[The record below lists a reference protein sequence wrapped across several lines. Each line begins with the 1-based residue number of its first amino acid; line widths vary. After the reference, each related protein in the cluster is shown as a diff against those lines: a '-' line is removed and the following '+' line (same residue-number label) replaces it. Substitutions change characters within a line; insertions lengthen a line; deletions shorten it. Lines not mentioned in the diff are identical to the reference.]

1 MNIILASASPRR
13 HEIMT
18 KMGYKFR
25 VAWADID
32 ENINTE
38 NVADAVCEIAKNKA
52 EAVAKTEK
60 GLIIAADT
68 VVAID
73 GKIMG
78 KPKDEEE
85 AYAMLSLL
93 SGKRHEVYT
102 GVCVKSSNK
111 TVIFNEKT
119 SVFFR
124 QLSEEEMW
132 EYIKTG
138 EPMDKAGAY
147 GIQGAG
153 GLFVKK
159 IDGDYMNVIGL
170 PATHLYTVLSNEF
183 GVKGKGNCE

>member
-13 HEIMT
+13 REIMT
-18 KMGYKFR
+18 KMGYDFR
-25 VAWADID
+25 VVQADID
-32 ENINTE
+32 ENTNAE

-52 EAVAKTEK
+52 AAVAEKEK

-68 VVAID
+68 VVSID
-73 GKIMG
+73 GKVLG
-78 KPKDEEE
+78 KPKDREE
-85 AYAMLSLL
+85 AYDMLSLL

-102 GVCVKSSNK
+102 GVCVTAGNK
-111 TVIFNEKT
+111 TVVFSEKT

-124 QLSEEEMW
+124 QLSVEEIQ

-147 GIQGAG
+147 GIQGAAA
-153 GLFVKK
+153 LFVKK
-159 IDGDYMNVIGL
+159 IDGDYLNVIGL

-183 GVKGKGNCE
+183 GVKGKCRE